1 MLRRQPTKIT
11 LVQDDI
17 AAYDANKLK
26 KDQEKIQEQRQ
37 ESTSFGDPRFD
48 PSRGPRKDTRTK
60 EQRLGLLSR
69 N

>member
-17 AAYDANKLK
+17 TAYDAHKLQ
-26 KDQEKIQEQRQ
+26 KDQERNKQQRGNLDP
-37 ESTSFGDPRFD
+37 FGNSLFD
-48 PSRGPRKDTRTK
+48 PALGPRKDTRTK
-60 EQRLGLLSR
+60 EQRLGLCR

>member
-17 AAYDANKLK
+17 ATYDANKLQ
-26 KDQEKIQEQRQ
+26 KDQQKNRQQR
-37 ESTSFGDPRFD
+37 GDINPFANSLFD
-48 PSRGPRKDTRTK
+48 PSKDPKKDTRSK
-60 EQRLGLLSR
+60 EQRLGLSG

>member
-26 KDQEKIQEQRQ
+26 KDQEKNRQQRRDI
-37 ESTSFGDPRFD
+37 DPFANSVFD
-48 PSRGPRKDTRTK
+48 PTKGPNKDTRSK
-60 EQRLGLLSR
+60 EQRLGLSR

>member
-17 AAYDANKLK
+17 ATYDANKLK
-26 KDQEKIQEQRQ
+26 KDQEKNHQQRGDINP
-37 ESTSFGDPRFD
+37 FGNSVFD
-48 PSRGPRKDTRTK
+48 PSKGPRKDTRSK
-60 EQRLGLLSR
+60 EQRLGLAR

>member
-11 LVQDDI
+11 LVQDDV

-26 KDQEKIQEQRQ
+26 KDQEKSQQQRADLN
-37 ESTSFGDPRFD
+37 SYGDSRFNL
-48 PSRGPRKDTRTK
+48 SRGPRKDTRTK
-60 EQRLGLLSR
+60 EQRLGLSSR

>member
-26 KDQEKIQEQRQ
+26 KDQEKNQQQRADINPY
-37 ESTSFGDPRFD
+37 GDPRFN
-48 PSRGPRKDTRTK
+48 PAGGPRKDTRTK

>member
-26 KDQEKIQEQRQ
+26 KDQDKNQQQRADLN
-37 ESTSFGDPRFD
+37 SYGDSRFD

-60 EQRLGLLSR
+60 EQRLGLSSR